1 MAYTVATQ
9 LTAGDQS
16 KFYASIVADIVCFVA
31 RDLTHSAGGFFSAED
46 ADSWPEAE
54 RDASTSTGAP
64 GHKKEGA
71 FCVWTAAEIRATL
84 GEQTVPGAK
93 NNLTLADLIVDK
105 YHVKERGNVDP
116 SGDPHGE
123 LRGQN
128 VLTELPLDGSGSGSS
143 SQLLADQPEL
153 YESALSRAKELLFE
167 RRLQRPRPD
176 RDDKVSFFHFA
187 TGILAVCRV
196 FYFCLPIYFL
206 SSFFFICLIR
216 KLYRHKYIYKYLL

>member
-1 MAYTVATQ
+1 MAYTAAAQ

-16 KFYASIVADIVCFVA
+16 KFYASIVADIVRFVA
-31 RDLTHSAGGFFSAED
+31 RDLTHPAGGFFSAED

-54 RDASTSTGAP
+54 RGATTSTGALV
-64 GHKKEGA
+64 HKKEGA

-84 GEQTVPGAK
+84 GEQTIPGAK

-176 RDDKVSFFHFA
+176 RDDKVI
-187 TGILAVCRV
+187 T
-196 FYFCLPIYFL
+196 FYFVIFALFVCLLF
-206 SSFFFICLIR
+206 
-216 KLYRHKYIYKYLL
+216 